1 MKKLFVVMCSGLLM
15 LGVGTS
21 RSFAQAPDSFI
32 QDIQVNENGSDIEGW
47 NLTGTLPGNVAPS
60 SSIDTP
66 TGLGTITITYNPGAA
81 GNYYIDT
88 LIDEEV
94 GTPFFN
100 EYTSTSGTAPLGESW
115 ETGYISD
122 ATGTGPIYTD
132 ASSTTGDGLSGANNA
147 DGNTSS
153 YPLNC
158 TNNPSLGTVCNGDA
172 VVALGEDFSLDATSY
187 ETITITVS
195 DSAPASGFYIQ
206 QINPNDQGAGGE
218 VSNVY
223 FTETAVST
231 EECQGNACNVSP
243 VPEPSP
249 WILLATGLLG
259 MGMIQLRKYSL
270 EGGR

>member
-1 MKKLFVVMCSGLLM
+1 M

-132 ASSTTGDGLSGANNA
+132 ASRTTGDGLSGANNA

-195 DSAPASGFYIQ
+195 DSAPSQRLRHPADQSQRSGRRRRRCRMC
-206 QINPNDQGAGGE
+206 
-218 VSNVY
+218 
-223 FTETAVST
+223 T
-231 EECQGNACNVSP
+231 SP
-243 VPEPSP
+243 RLRCRPRSARAMLAMFRRRFRSP
-249 WILLATGLLG
+249 ARGFCWLLAFWEWG
-259 MGMIQLRKYSL
+259 
-270 EGGR
+270 